1 MAVGRIGYYLP
12 FAVISGILTAI
23 GSGLFTTFSPTTA
36 VGVWIGYQI
45 IAGAGRGLGFQIPIV
60 AVQNNS
66 AKEEVS
72 IVTAL
77 VVFSQNFGGVLFL
90 TLAQVIFS
98 DRLRH
103 GLVTYAPELNSEE
116 IIVAGAT
123 AVRRVVPAASFPGV
137 LLAYSKSV
145 DSVFYLATGAAGGA
159 FLFSFGMRWMN
170 IKKGRDEKSASE
182 QQA

>member
-1 MAVGRIGYYLP
+1 VGRIGYYLP

-23 GSGLFTTFSPTTA
+23 GSGLITTFTPTTA
-36 VGVWIGYQI
+36 VGTWIGYQI
-45 IAGAGRGLGFQIPIV
+45 IAGAGRGLGIQIPIV
-60 AVQNNS
+60 AAQNNS
-66 AKEEVS
+66 SKEKIS

-103 GLVTYAPELNSEE
+103 GLVTYAPEVNAEE
-116 IIVAGAT
+116 VIVAGAT
-123 AVRRVVPAASFPGV
+123 AVRSVVPDASLPGV

-145 DSVFYLATGAAGGA
+145 DAVFYLATGAAGGA

-170 IKKGRDEKSASE
+170 IKKGRDQKSRPE